1 MATMTKEEYNN
12 EIKSIKEECDRKL
25 TELAKRFALT
35 NNPYKI
41 GDIRKDHYH
50 IIQIQKI
57 GISLSLGVPECRYS
71 GIQLTAKLQPAKRQ
85 TDTTMCQCN
94 VKEKLN

>member
-1 MATMTKEEYNN
+1 MTKEEYNN

-25 TELAKRFALT
+25 TELAKRFALA

-41 GDIRKDHYH
+41 GDIIKDHYH

-57 GISLSLGVPECRYS
+57 GISLIYSVPACVYS

-85 TDTTMCQCN
+85 TDTTMYQRN